1 MFEFLVAP
9 SFMMAT
15 VSMAEV
21 NFNTVDDDIEVI
33 EIKGRNVENIGKV
46 TAGSS
51 GLVGYDD
58 LKNRPISRVGEIL
71 EVIPGL
77 VATQHS
83 GTGKANQFFLRGF
96 NLDHGTDFA
105 TFVDGAPI
113 NMRTHGHGQ
122 GYTDLNFIIPE
133 LVERVEFKKG
143 PYHTDVGDFG
153 SAGSSSISTYNRL
166 DKNIASVTFGENGFA
181 RGLVAASFDIAE
193 DVHLLTAIEGNL
205 YDSPFE
211 REEDLEKLNAFAKL
225 SGTSDDLRWN
235 VGFNYYD
242 ASWNA
247 TDQVANRAVESGLIG
262 RLGTLDEDL
271 GGNTER
277 FAITANVATED
288 TSFSAYYVNYSFNLF
303 SNFTYFLN
311 DSVRG
316 DEFEQFDDRSIFGGN
331 IQRHWH
337 LDAPV
342 PVKFTVGADIRHD
355 DIGAVGLYGTE
366 GRVRHTLIRDDEVS
380 STSYAGFAKAQ
391 FELAENVRF
400 ETGARL
406 DHIAVD
412 VNATINENSGTETDT
427 IVSPSASLAWRVAP
441 EIELYA
447 NYGEGFHSNDARGGT
462 INVDPVTGDAVD
474 AVPLYVKSR
483 GAEIGAR
490 YETERFKAALVGFW
504 LNLDSELVFVGDAG
518 TTEVND
524 GTRRFGVEAS
534 VFWQAADW
542 LNMHASYAYT
552 RARFRGGVA
561 EDRIPNAVPSV
572 FSAGVDIDPADNI
585 STSFILR
592 HFGGAPLIE
601 DGSVKS
607 ESTTTVNWGGYYSFS
622 NFKLGVEVLNLFD
635 SKDPDISYFFES
647 RLPGE
652 AAGVEDLHTHPL
664 EPRQLRVTLQAT
676 F

>member
-1 MFEFLVAP
+1 
-9 SFMMAT
+9 MMAS

-21 NFNTVDDDIEVI
+21 NFITIDDDIEVI

-46 TAGSS
+46 IAGSS

-105 TFVDGAPI
+105 TFVDGAPV

-143 PYHTDVGDFG
+143 PYHTEVGDFG
-153 SAGSSSISTYNRL
+153 SAGSSSISTYDRL

-181 RGLVAASFDIAE
+181 RGLIATSFDVAE
-193 DVHLLTAIEGNL
+193 NVHLLTAIEGNL

-211 REEDLEKLNAFAKL
+211 REEDLEKVNAFAKL
-225 SGTSDDLRWN
+225 SGASDDLRWN
-235 VGFNYYD
+235 VGLNYYD
-242 ASWNA
+242 ASWNS

-277 FAITANVATED
+277 FAINANVTTED
-288 TSFSAYYVNYSFNLF
+288 TSFSAYYINYNFNLF

-311 DSVRG
+311 DPVRG
-316 DEFEQFDDRSIFGGN
+316 DEFEQFDDRSIFGGKLL
-331 IQRHWH
+331 RHWH
-337 LDAPV
+337 LDKAV
-342 PVKFTVGADIRHD
+342 PVKITAGLDLRHD

-366 GRVRHTLIRDDEVS
+366 GRVRHTRVRDDEVS
-380 STSYAGFAKAQ
+380 STSYAGFVKTE
-391 FELAENVRF
+391 FEISESVRF
-400 ETGARL
+400 ETGARV

-412 VNATINENSGTETDT
+412 VDASIAANSGDANDT
-427 IVSPSASLAWRVAP
+427 IVSPSASLAWRMNDRV
-441 EIELYA
+441 EFYA

-462 INVDPVTGDAVD
+462 ITVDPVTGDAAD
-474 AVPLYVKSR
+474 SVPLYVKSR

-490 YETERFKAALVGFW
+490 YETDTFKAALVGFW

-524 GTRRFGVEAS
+524 GTRRFGVEANM
-534 VFWQAADW
+534 FWQATDW

-552 RARFRGGVA
+552 RARFRGDVA
-561 EDRIPNAVPSV
+561 DDRIPNAVPSV
-572 FSAGVDIDPADNI
+572 FSAGLDIDPADNI